1 MTKRLSIA
9 LMMCVALIAIAVPA
23 MAYPIIATV
32 PQGGDVFVG
41 EQGLNLSAW
50 CAPGTVLSYYT
61 GSQTVGSSAPAATV
75 TVSNPSSYYI
85 APADFV
91 GRTGNWY
98 IGNTQTVGLVAN
110 DPSMTIAVWDQQAG
124 KDVTG
129 KSIPAGDFLTFRVET
144 NMNVIPAE
152 RQSTAGFITI
162 KVKTSDG
169 TVYTSLYE
177 NYTYVNGKPTGVI
190 TNGLVDLSVNAMPWY
205 WVPLGTTDASKRTGW
220 ATGFL
225 GTEGERVYKAGG
237 YTFWAESNLNG
248 MKDNYKDASGNDYTG
263 KTVTATRTITIAS
276 DTVKIEAS
284 KDSIVR
290 GNPFAVTITGKP
302 NSAYY
307 LWLKGTGSMS
317 GAKTDQ
323 PPSIVLS
330 QDDVK
335 MDPVN
340 GPWPIGAYV
349 YQGSSKSIQSDVPQY
364 YGDSNV
370 NGTVYYALVTLS
382 NSGTRT
388 VGFTTTQDTKD
399 KKYTIRVERPEPYNP
414 PASNTGTDRTFK
426 SDEVDVKVEKGAV
439 TVVAAGT
446 QNYFLGEEIKLTGTN
461 SETDFTYLFI
471 TGPNLP
477 VNGGQMTEPRTAV
490 VNGNPATFSPSDV
503 LEDNTWEYKW
513 QTANLNI
520 DAGSYTIY
528 AVATP
533 SDKANL
539 ANAQYAT
546 VSLVIRKP
554 FVSAQA
560 SQSVVAAGDKLY
572 IRGTAQGQ
580 PTPGVAVWVLGKN
593 KVIYDTTSV
602 NADGT
607 FEQELNQGVTADM
620 AAGQYFV
627 VVQHPMYN
635 DIFDVWPAP
644 SVPGASNLDLVVGS
658 YPVSG
663 NTLFKLQG
671 PGSLQGSD
679 AAEALV
685 QALNNPSVDD
695 TYAKLQFLV
704 EVPKI
709 TILPVGEKQVGDKF
723 TVAGT
728 TNLAV
733 DDEILV
739 EVVSSSF
746 KPTEKTQSGEFSGA
760 TGTVKVQK
768 GTDGTNKWSFPVDAA
783 AFKPDEYIV
792 QASGI
797 TVNAQASTL
806 FNVVEFKPTPVPTTV
821 VTTAPVTTAPA
832 TTAPAKTTVPTT
844 KPTTQPG
851 FGALVALVG
860 LGAVA
865 FLVVRKH

>member
-9 LMMCVALIAIAVPA
+9 LMMCVALTLLVAPA
-23 MAYPIIATV
+23 LAGALQNV
-32 PQGGDVFVG
+32 SVGQDVFIG
-41 EQGLNLSAW
+41 EQGLNLIGISS
-50 CAPGTVLSYYT
+50 GQVLAYYT

-75 TVSNPSSYYI
+75 TVGNAGNFYVSPS
-85 APADFV
+85 DFV

-98 IGNTQTVGLVAN
+98 LGTGSQTVGLVVN
-110 DPSMTIAVWDQQAG
+110 DPSQTVSIYDQQSG

-129 KSIPAGDFLTFRVET
+129 KSVPGGDYLIFRMET
-144 NMNVIPAE
+144 NLNVIPTE
-152 RQSTAGFITI
+152 RGSGTTGFMTI
-162 KVKTSDG
+162 KVKSSDG
-169 TVYTSLYE
+169 TVYTGLQQSETITQTLLNQYPNSMPYYWNSIPLSL
-177 NYTYVNGKPTGVI
+177 G
-190 TNGLVDLSVNAMPWY
+190 
-205 WVPLGTTDASKRTGW
+205 SKQGW
-220 ATGFL
+220 ATGIL
-225 GTEGERVYKAGG
+225 GTQGERIYKAGG
-237 YTFWAESNLNG
+237 YTFWTECNLNG

-263 KTVTATRTITIAS
+263 KTVSSVRTITIAS

-284 KDSIVR
+284 KDSVVR

-317 GAKTDQ
+317 GNALDE
-323 PPSIVLS
+323 PPSMVLS
-330 QDDVK
+330 QDNVV
-335 MDPVN
+335 MDPIN
-340 GPWPIGAYV
+340 GPWPIGQYV
-349 YQGSSKSIQSDVPQY
+349 YQGSTKTIQSDVPQY
-364 YGDSNV
+364 YGIQDV
-370 NGTVYYALVTLS
+370 NGTYYYALVTLS

-388 VGFTTTQDTKD
+388 VGFQTSKDTKD
-399 KKYTIRVERPEPYNP
+399 KKYTVRVERPDPYDP
-414 PASNTGTDRTFK
+414 PTSNTGSSRQFK
-426 SDEVDVKVEKGAV
+426 SDEVDISVQKGAV

-446 QNYFLGEEIKLTGTN
+446 QNYFLGEEVKFTGTN

-477 VNGGQMTEPRTAV
+477 SNGGQMTDPRKAV
-490 VNGNPATFSPSDV
+490 NTLLPSTFQPSDV

-513 QTANLNI
+513 QTSNLNI
-520 DAGSYTIY
+520 DAGTYTVY

-533 SDKANL
+533 SDKSML
-539 ANAQYAT
+539 SDTQYAT
-546 VSLVIRKP
+546 VSVIIRKP
-554 FVSAQA
+554 FISAQA

-572 IRGTAQGQ
+572 IRGTAAGQ
-580 PTPGVAVWVLGKN
+580 PTQGIAVWILGKN

-607 FEQELNQGVTADM
+607 FEKEISQGTTADL

-627 VVQHPMYN
+627 VAQHPMYN
-635 DIFDVWPAP
+635 EIFDVYPAS
-644 SVPGASNLDLVVGS
+644 SVAGENNQDIVAGS
-658 YPVSG
+658 YPVAG

-671 PGSLQGSD
+671 AGSLQGSD

-709 TILPVGEKQVGDKF
+709 TVLPVGEKQVGDKF
-723 TVAGT
+723 TISGT

-733 DDEILV
+733 DDELLV
-739 EVVSSSF
+739 EVTSSSF

-768 GTDGTNKWSFPVDAA
+768 GTDGLNKWSFPVDAA

-797 TVNAQASTL
+797 TVNAQTSTL
-806 FNVVEFKPTPVPTTV
+806 FNVVEFKPTTVPTTV
-821 VTTAPVTTAPA
+821 VTTAPVVTSAPA
-832 TTAPAKTTVPTT
+832 TVVPVTTVPTA

-851 FGALVALVG
+851 FGALIALIG

>member
-9 LMMCVALIAIAVPA
+9 LMMCVALTLLVAPA
-23 MAYPIIATV
+23 LAGNLQNVTV
-32 PQGGDVFVG
+32 GKDVFIG
-41 EQGLNLSAW
+41 EQHLNLIGIPS
-50 CAPGTVLSYYT
+50 GTILSYYT

-75 TVSNPSSYYI
+75 TVGNAADFYVAPS
-85 APADFV
+85 DFV

-98 IGNTQTVGLVAN
+98 FGSPSTAVALVVNEPSQTISVY
-110 DPSMTIAVWDQQAG
+110 DQQSG

-129 KSIPAGDFLTFRVET
+129 KSIPAGDFLVFRIET
-144 NMNVIPAE
+144 NLNVIPSE
-152 RQSTAGFITI
+152 RNSGTEGFMTI

-169 TVYTSLYE
+169 TVYTSLYQ
-177 NYTYVNGKPTGVI
+177 NASIIQPLTGQAP
-190 TNGLVDLSVNAMPWY
+190 NSMPYY
-205 WVPLGTTDASKRTGW
+205 WNNIPFPGGEKGW

-225 GTEGERVYKAGG
+225 GSQGERIYKAGG
-237 YTFWAESNLNG
+237 YTFWSESNLNG

-263 KTVTATRTITIAS
+263 KTISATRTVTIAS

-284 KDSIVR
+284 KDSVVR
-290 GNPFAVTITGKP
+290 GNPFAVTVTGKP
-302 NSAYY
+302 NSPYY
-307 LWLKGTGSMS
+307 LWLKGTGSMT
-317 GAKTDQ
+317 GGILDE

-330 QDDVK
+330 QDSVK
-335 MDPVN
+335 MDPIA

-349 YQGSSKSIQSDVPQY
+349 YQGSSKSIQDDVPQM
-364 YGDSNV
+364 YGLTDV
-370 NGTVYYALVTLS
+370 NGTYYYALVTLS

-388 VGFTTTQDTKD
+388 VGFQTSKDTKD
-399 KKYTIRVERPEPYNP
+399 KKYTIRVERPEPYDP
-414 PASNTGTDRTFK
+414 PTSNTGANRQFK
-426 SDEVDVKVEKGAV
+426 SDEVDIKIEKGAV
-439 TVVAAGT
+439 TIVAAGT
-446 QNYFLGEEIKLTGTN
+446 QNYFLGEEVKFTGTN
-461 SETDFTYLFI
+461 SETDFTYMFI

-477 VNGGQMTEPRTAV
+477 SVGGQMTDPRKAV
-490 VNGNPATFSPSDV
+490 EFWNPVTMSPADV

-520 DAGSYTIY
+520 DAGTYTVY
-528 AVATP
+528 AVATA
-533 SDKANL
+533 ANKDML
-539 ANAQYAT
+539 ADTQYAT
-546 VSLVIRKP
+546 VSVIIRKP
-554 FVSAQA
+554 FISAQA
-560 SQSVVAAGDKLY
+560 SQSVVAAGDKLF
-572 IRGTAQGQ
+572 IRGTAAGQ
-580 PTPGVAVWVLGKN
+580 PTQGIAVWILGKN
-593 KVIYDTTSV
+593 KVIYTTTSV

-607 FEQELNQGVTADM
+607 FEQEISQGTTADL

-627 VVQHPMYN
+627 VAQHPMYN
-635 DIFDVWPAP
+635 EIFDVYP
-644 SVPGASNLDLVVGS
+644 SANRDLVLGS
-658 YPVSG
+658 YPVEG

-671 PGSLQGSD
+671 SGSLQGSD

-709 TILPVGEKQVGDKF
+709 TVLPVGEKQVGDKF
-723 TVAGT
+723 TIAGT

-733 DDEILV
+733 DDELLI
-739 EVVSSSF
+739 EVTSSSF
-746 KPTEKTQSGEFSGA
+746 KPTTKTQSGEFSGA

-768 GTDGTNKWSFPVDAA
+768 GTDGLNKWSFPVDAA

-792 QASGI
+792 QAQAI
-797 TVNAQASTL
+797 TVSSAQTSTL

-821 VTTAPVTTAPA
+821 VTTVAGNNTPVPTTVKPV
-832 TTAPAKTTVPTT
+832 TTVPTA

-851 FGALVALVG
+851 FGALIALIG

>member
-9 LMMCVALIAIAVPA
+9 LMMCVALTILVAPA
-23 MAYPIIATV
+23 LAGNLQNVSP
-32 PQGGDVFVG
+32 GGDVFVG
-41 EQGLNLSAW
+41 EQGLNLIGVAS
-50 CAPGTVLSYYT
+50 GTVLNYYT
-61 GSQTVGSSAPAATV
+61 GTQTPGQSAPTATITVGDPTNFY
-75 TVSNPSSYYI
+75 VSPS
-85 APADFV
+85 DFV

-98 IGNTQTVGLVAN
+98 TVSGGVATVAVVAN
-110 DPSMTIAVWDQQAG
+110 DPSQTVSIYDQQSG

-129 KSIPAGDFLTFRVET
+129 KSIPAGDFLIFRMET
-144 NMNVIPAE
+144 NLNVIPSE
-152 RQSTAGFITI
+152 RQSGTTGFMTI
-162 KVKTSDG
+162 KVKSSDG

-177 NYTYVNGKPTGVI
+177 NYTYNPAGVI
-190 TNGLVDLSVNAMPWY
+190 TNSLLNQAPNAMPYY
-205 WVPLGTTDASKRTGW
+205 WNNIPLSIGSTHGW

-225 GTEGERVYKAGG
+225 GTQGERIYKAGG
-237 YTFWAESNLNG
+237 YTFWTECNLNG

-263 KTVTATRTITIAS
+263 KTVSAVRTITIAS

-284 KDSIVR
+284 KDSVVR

-317 GAKTDQ
+317 GNALDE

-330 QDDVK
+330 QDSVQ
-335 MDPVN
+335 MDPVS
-340 GPWPIGAYV
+340 GPWPIGQYV
-349 YQGSSKSIQSDVPQY
+349 YQGSTKSIQDDVPQY
-364 YGDSNV
+364 YGVANV

-388 VGFTTTQDTKD
+388 VGFQTSKDTKD
-399 KKYTIRVERPEPYNP
+399 KKYTVRVERPDPYNP
-414 PASNTGTDRTFK
+414 PTSNTGSSRQFK
-426 SDEVDVKVEKGAV
+426 SDEVDIQVQKGAV

-446 QNYFLGEEIKLTGTN
+446 QNYFLGEEVKFTGTN

-477 VNGGQMTEPRTAV
+477 GPGGQMTDPRTAV
-490 VNGNPATFSPSDV
+490 DPYVPATFQPSDV

-513 QTANLNI
+513 QTANLNL
-520 DAGSYTIY
+520 DAGTYTVY

-533 SDKANL
+533 ATKDMLSDT
-539 ANAQYAT
+539 QYAT
-546 VSLVIRKP
+546 VSVIIRKP
-554 FVSAQA
+554 FISAQA

-572 IRGTAQGQ
+572 IRGTAAGQ
-580 PTPGVAVWVLGKN
+580 PTQGIAIWILGKN
-593 KVIYDTTSV
+593 KVIYETTSV

-607 FEQELNQGVTADM
+607 FEQEISQGTTADL

-627 VVQHPMYN
+627 VAQHPMYN
-635 DIFDVWPAP
+635 EIFDVWPAS
-644 SVPGASNLDLVVGS
+644 SVAGSNNMDLVVGS
-658 YPVSG
+658 YPVEG

-671 PGSLQGSD
+671 AGSLQGSD

-685 QALNNPSVDD
+685 TALNNAAVDD

-709 TILPVGEKQVGDKF
+709 TVLPVGEKQVGDKF
-723 TVAGT
+723 TIAGT

-733 DDEILV
+733 DDELLV
-739 EVVSSSF
+739 EVTSSSF
-746 KPTEKTQSGEFSGA
+746 KPTDKTQSGEFSGA
-760 TGTVKVQK
+760 TGTVKVTK
-768 GTDGTNKWSFPVDAA
+768 GTDATGLNTWSFPVDAA

-797 TVNAQASTL
+797 TVTAQTSTL

-821 VTTAPVTTAPA
+821 VTTAPVVTAVTTAPV
-832 TTAPAKTTVPTT
+832 PVTTVPTA

-851 FGALVALVG
+851 FGALVALIG

>member
-1 MTKRLSIA
+1 
-9 LMMCVALIAIAVPA
+9 MMCVALTLLAAPAFAGAIQNVSL
-23 MAYPIIATV
+23 
-32 PQGGDVFVG
+32 GGDVFIG
-41 EQGLNLSAW
+41 EQGLNLNGISSGQILA
-50 CAPGTVLSYYT
+50 YYT

-75 TVSNPSSYYI
+75 TVGNAGNFYVAPS
-85 APADFV
+85 DFV

-98 IGNTQTVGLVAN
+98 LGTGSQQVALVVN
-110 DPSMTIAVWDQQAG
+110 DPSQTVSIYDQQSG

-129 KSIPAGDFLTFRVET
+129 KSIPGGDYLIFRIET
-144 NMNVIPAE
+144 NLNVIATERPGFAPAD
-152 RQSTAGFITI
+152 FKYII
-162 KVKTSDG
+162 KVKSSDG
-169 TVYTSLYE
+169 TVYTSLYQSATVSQ
-177 NYTYVNGKPTGVI
+177 NLKDQVP
-190 TNGLVDLSVNAMPWY
+190 NAMPYY
-205 WVPLGTTDASKRTGW
+205 WNSIPLSLGSKEGW

-225 GTEGERVYKAGG
+225 GTQGERIYKAGG
-237 YTFWAESNLNG
+237 YTFWTECNLNG
-248 MKDNYKDASGNDYTG
+248 MKDNYKDASSNDYTG
-263 KTVTATRTITIAS
+263 KTVSSVRTITIAS

-284 KDSIVR
+284 KDSVVR

-317 GAKTDQ
+317 GNALDE
-323 PPSIVLS
+323 PPSIVSS
-330 QDDVK
+330 QEGVQP
-335 MDPVN
+335 DPIN
-340 GPWPIGAYV
+340 GPWPIGQYV
-349 YQGSSKSIQSDVPQY
+349 FQGSTKTIQSDVPQY
-364 YGDSNV
+364 YGIQDV
-370 NGTVYYALVTLS
+370 NGTYYYAQVTLS

-388 VGFTTTQDTKD
+388 VGFQTSKDTKD
-399 KKYTIRVERPEPYNP
+399 KKYTIRVERPDPYDP
-414 PASNTGTDRTFK
+414 PKSDTGTSRQFK
-426 SDEVDVKVEKGAV
+426 SDEVDISVQKGAV

-446 QNYFLGEEIKLTGTN
+446 QNYFLGEEVKFTGTN

-477 VNGGQMTEPRTAV
+477 SDGGQMTDPRKAV
-490 VNGNPATFSPSDV
+490 STLDPATFQPSDV

-513 QTANLNI
+513 QTSNLNI
-520 DAGSYTIY
+520 DAGTYTVY

-533 SDKANL
+533 SDKSML
-539 ANAQYAT
+539 SDTQYAT
-546 VSLVIRKP
+546 VSVIIRKP
-554 FVSAQA
+554 FISAQA

-572 IRGTAQGQ
+572 IRGTAAGQ
-580 PTPGVAVWVLGKN
+580 PTQGIAVWILGKN

-607 FEQELNQGVTADM
+607 FEKEISQGTTADL

-627 VVQHPMYN
+627 VAQHPMYN
-635 DIFDVWPAP
+635 EIFDVWPAS
-644 SVPGASNLDLVVGS
+644 SVAGTNDKDLVVGS

-671 PGSLQGSD
+671 AGSLQGSD

-709 TILPVGEKQVGDKF
+709 TVLPVGEKQVGDKF
-723 TVAGT
+723 TIAGT

-733 DDEILV
+733 DDELLV
-739 EVVSSSF
+739 EVTSSSF

-768 GTDGTNKWSFPVDAA
+768 GTDGLNKWSFPVDAA

-792 QASGI
+792 QSSGI
-797 TVNAQASTL
+797 TVNAQTSTL
-806 FNVVEFKPTPVPTTV
+806 FNVVEFKPTTVPTTV
-821 VTTAPVTTAPA
+821 VTTAPVATSVPTTAVP
-832 TTAPAKTTVPTT
+832 TTVPTP

-851 FGALVALVG
+851 FGALIALIG

>member
-9 LMMCVALIAIAVPA
+9 LMMCVALAILVVPA
-23 MAYPIIATV
+23 LAALNTIPA
-32 PQGGDVFVG
+32 GGNVFIG
-41 EQGLNLSAW
+41 EQGLNLTGIAS
-50 CAPGTVLSYYT
+50 GTTLAYYT
-61 GSQTVGSSAPAATV
+61 GTQTPGVSAPAATV
-75 TVSNPSSYYI
+75 NVGNAQSFYV

-91 GRTGNWY
+91 SRTGNWY
-98 IGNTQTVGLVAN
+98 VGNTAVVGIVVN
-110 DPSMTIAVWDQQAG
+110 DPITTISVYDQQSG

-129 KSIPAGDFLTFRVET
+129 KSIPAGDFLVFRIET
-144 NMNVIPAE
+144 NMNIIPSE
-152 RQSTAGFITI
+152 RQTTAGFMTI

-169 TVYTSLYE
+169 TVYTSLFQSATVQQSLL
-177 NYTYVNGKPTGVI
+177 NQAP
-190 TNGLVDLSVNAMPWY
+190 NAMPYMWNSI
-205 WVPLGTTDASKRTGW
+205 PLVIGSEKGW
-220 ATGFL
+220 ATGIM
-225 GTEGERVYKAGG
+225 GSEGNRVYKSGG
-237 YTFWAESNLNG
+237 YTFWTDCNLNG

-263 KTVTATRTITIAS
+263 KTVSAVKTVTIAS

-284 KDSIVR
+284 KDSVVR
-290 GNPFAVTITGKP
+290 GNPFSVTITGKP

-307 LWLKGTGSMS
+307 LWVKGTGSMTGS
-317 GAKTDQ
+317 TLDQ

-330 QDDVK
+330 QDNVK
-335 MDPVN
+335 MDPVA
-340 GPWPIGAYV
+340 GPWPIGQYV
-349 YQGSSKSIQSDVPQY
+349 YQGSTKTIQSDVPKF
-364 YGDSNV
+364 YGVTDV
-370 NGTVYYALVTLS
+370 NGTIYYASVTLS

-388 VGFTTTQDTKD
+388 VGFSTTKDTKD

-414 PASNTGTDRTFK
+414 PTSNTGAERQFK

-446 QNYFLGEEIKLTGTN
+446 QNYFLGEEVKFTGTN
-461 SETDFTYLFI
+461 SETDFTYMFI

-477 VNGGQMTEPRTAV
+477 SNGGQMTNPREPV
-490 VNGNPATFSPSDV
+490 VSGVTSTFQPSDV

-520 DAGSYTIY
+520 DAGTYTVY

-533 SDKANL
+533 VDKNGL
-539 ANAQYAT
+539 SNAQYAT
-546 VSLVIRKP
+546 VSVIIRKP
-554 FVSAQA
+554 FISAQA
-560 SQSVVAAGDKLY
+560 SQSVVAAGDKLFV
-572 IRGTAQGQ
+572 RGTAAGQ
-580 PTPGVAVWVLGKN
+580 PTQGVAVWIMGKN
-593 KVIYDTTSV
+593 KVIYSTTSV

-607 FEQELNQGVTADM
+607 FEYEVTQGTTADM

-627 VVQHPMYN
+627 VAQHPMYN
-635 DIFDVWPAP
+635 EIYDVYP
-644 SVPGASNLDLVVGS
+644 SANRELVLGS

-704 EVPKI
+704 EVPKV
-709 TILPVGEKQVGDKF
+709 TVLPVGEKQVGDKF
-723 TVAGT
+723 TIAGT

-733 DDEILV
+733 DDELLV

-746 KPTEKTQSGEFSGA
+746 KPTTKTQSGEFSGA

-768 GTDGTNKWSFPVDAA
+768 ATDGMNKWSFPVDAA

-792 QASGI
+792 QASSI
-797 TVNAQASTL
+797 TVAGAQASTL

-821 VTTAPVTTAPA
+821 VTTAPVNNTPVPTTV
-832 TTAPAKTTVPTT
+832 KTTVPTT

-851 FGALVALVG
+851 FGALIALIG

>member
-9 LMMCVALIAIAVPA
+9 LMMCVALAILVVPA
-23 MAYPIIATV
+23 LAGNAQNV
-32 PQGGDVFVG
+32 SVGQNVFIG
-41 EQGLNLSAW
+41 EQGLNLIGIPS
-50 CAPGTVLSYYT
+50 GTVLSYYT

-75 TVSNPSSYYI
+75 TVGNAASFYVAPS
-85 APADFV
+85 DFV

-98 IGNTQTVGLVAN
+98 FASPSTQVALVVNEPTQTISVY
-110 DPSMTIAVWDQQAG
+110 DQQSG

-129 KSIPAGDFLTFRVET
+129 KSVPAGDFLIFRMET
-144 NMNVIPAE
+144 SLNVVPNERGITNPADMKY
-152 RQSTAGFITI
+152 TI

-169 TVYTSLYE
+169 TVYTYLYQDVS
-177 NYTYVNGKPTGVI
+177 NPALPLINQLP
-190 TNGLVDLSVNAMPWY
+190 NAMPYY
-205 WVPLGTTDASKRTGW
+205 WNGIQLVLNSKKGW
-220 ATGFL
+220 ATGAL
-225 GTEGERVYKAGG
+225 GTEGNRLYKAGG
-237 YTFWAESNLNG
+237 YTFTSECNLNG

-263 KTVTATRTITIAS
+263 KTISATKTITIAS

-284 KDSIVR
+284 KDSVVR
-290 GNPFAVTITGKP
+290 GNPFSVTITGKP

-307 LWLKGTGSMS
+307 LWVKGTGSMT
-317 GAKTDQ
+317 GNALDQ
-323 PPSIVLS
+323 PPSIVLA
-330 QDDVK
+330 QDSVAKDA
-335 MDPVN
+335 N
-340 GPWPIGAYV
+340 AGPFTIGAYV
-349 YQGSSKSIQSDVPQY
+349 YQGSSKTIQSDVPKY
-364 YGDSNV
+364 YGATDV

-388 VGFTTTQDTKD
+388 VGFTTTKDTKD

-414 PASNTGTDRTFK
+414 PTSNTGTDRTFK
-426 SDEVDVKVEKGAV
+426 SDEVDVKIEKGAV

-446 QNYFLGEEIKLTGTN
+446 QNYFLGEEVKFTGTN
-461 SETDFTYLFI
+461 SETDYTYLFI

-477 VNGGQMTEPRTAV
+477 SNGGRMTNPRESV
-490 VNGNPATFSPSDV
+490 VSWLPETFSPSDV

-513 QTANLNI
+513 QTANLNL
-520 DAGSYTIY
+520 DAGTYTVY

-533 SDKANL
+533 SDKNML
-539 ANAQYAT
+539 SDTQYAT
-546 VSLVIRKP
+546 VSVIIRKP
-554 FVSAQA
+554 FISAQA
-560 SQSVVAAGDKLY
+560 SQSVVASGDKLY
-572 IRGTAQGQ
+572 IRGTAAGQ
-580 PTPGVAVWVLGKN
+580 PTQGVAVWVLGKN
-593 KVIYDTTSV
+593 YVLYSTTSV

-607 FEQELNQGVTADM
+607 FEYEVSQGTTGGM
-620 AAGQYFV
+620 TAGQYFV
-627 VVQHPMYN
+627 VAQHPMYN
-635 DIFDVWPAP
+635 EQFDVWPGS
-644 SVPGASNLDLVVGS
+644 SVAGKNLQDLVVGT
-658 YPVSG
+658 YPVYG

-671 PGSLQGSD
+671 AGSLQGSD

-709 TILPVGEKQVGDKF
+709 TVLPVGEKQVGDKF
-723 TVAGT
+723 SVAGT

-733 DDEILV
+733 DDELLV
-739 EVVSSSF
+739 EVYSSSF
-746 KPTEKTQSGEFSGA
+746 KPTTKTQSGEFSGA

-768 GTDGTNKWSFPVDAA
+768 GTDGLNKWSFPVDAA

-792 QASGI
+792 SAAGI
-797 TVNAQASTL
+797 TVTGAQTSTL

-821 VTTAPVTTAPA
+821 VTTAPVVTAVTTAPV
-832 TTAPAKTTVPTT
+832 PVTTVPTA

-851 FGALVALVG
+851 FGALIALIG